1 MGCVHLRAV
10 WRFFMPPSSDT
21 TAEFSFFDHL
31 EELRSRL
38 FKAVA
43 GLVVGC
49 AATAFWARDI
59 LDHVLLRPAIDNGI
73 RLQNIEPFGQAF
85 LILKVVFIV
94 GGIVASPWILFQVWS
109 FVAPGLYEHE
119 RRWAGTI
126 TFFTTLCFLA
136 GISFGYFMLIP
147 SMLDYINVVSDPNIT
162 DNITVTYYFGFFVN
176 MLLASG
182 LMFELPMVTWVLSR
196 IGIVSP
202 ALLSKYRRHSIVAIV
217 VIAAIITPSPD
228 PVTQIMVAIPLY
240 ILFEISVV
248 LSRIAYKRRATTA

>member
-1 MGCVHLRAV
+1 MRTFASPTAHVMAQ
-10 WRFFMPPSSDT
+10 STNT
-21 TAEFSFFDHL
+21 TSEFSFFDHL

-38 FKAVA
+38 FKSVA

-59 LDHVLLRPAIDNGI
+59 LDNVLLKPAIDSGI
-73 RLQNIEPFGQAF
+73 KLQNIEPFGQAF

-94 GGIVASPWILFQVWS
+94 GGIAASPWILFQVWS
-109 FVAPGLYEHE
+109 FVAPGLYENE

-136 GISFGYFMLIP
+136 GLAFGYFWLIP
-147 SMLDYINVVSDPNIT
+147 SMMEYIKAVSDVNIT

-176 MLLASG
+176 MLLACG

-196 IGIVSP
+196 IGVVSP
-202 ALLSKYRRHSIVAIV
+202 SLLSKYRRHSVVAIV
-217 VIAAIITPSPD
+217 IVAAIITPSPD

-248 LSRIAYKRRATTA
+248 LSRIAYKQRAAVA

>member
-1 MGCVHLRAV
+1 MAQ
-10 WRFFMPPSSDT
+10 STDT
-21 TAEFSFFDHL
+21 SAEFSFFDHL

-43 GLVVGC
+43 GLLVGC
-49 AATAFWARDI
+49 ALTAFWARDI

-73 RLQNIEPFGQAF
+73 QLQNIEPFGQAF

-126 TFFTTLCFLA
+126 TLFTSLCFLA
-136 GISFGYFMLIP
+136 GLAFGYFWLIP
-147 SMLDYINVVSDPNIT
+147 SMLDYIKVVSDPHIT
-162 DNITVTYYFGFFVN
+162 DNITITYYFGFFVN

-196 IGIVSP
+196 LGIVSP
-202 ALLSKYRRHSIVAIV
+202 GLLSKYRRHSIVAIF

-228 PVTQIMVAIPLY
+228 PVTQVMVAIPLF
-240 ILFEISVV
+240 ILYEISVV
-248 LSRIAYKRRATTA
+248 LSRIAYKRRASAA

>member
-1 MGCVHLRAV
+1 MAQ
-10 WRFFMPPSSDT
+10 STDT
-21 TAEFSFFDHL
+21 SAEFSFFDHL

-43 GLVVGC
+43 GLLVGC
-49 AATAFWARDI
+49 ALTAFWARDI
-59 LDHVLLRPAIDNGI
+59 LDHVLLRPAIDSGI
-73 RLQNIEPFGQAF
+73 QLQNIEPFGQAF

-126 TFFTTLCFLA
+126 TLFTTLCFLA
-136 GISFGYFMLIP
+136 GLAFGYFWLIP
-147 SMLDYINVVSDPNIT
+147 SMLDYIKVVSDPHIT
-162 DNITVTYYFGFFVN
+162 DNITITYYFGFFVN

-196 IGIVSP
+196 LGIVSP
-202 ALLSKYRRHSIVAIV
+202 GLLSKYRRHSIVAIF

-228 PVTQIMVAIPLY
+228 PVTQVMVAIPLF
-240 ILFEISVV
+240 ILYEISVV
-248 LSRIAYKRRATTA
+248 LSRIAYKRRASAA